1 MMRKRKRLTASEIQV
16 QLAVFAIFGIVW
28 HVNFP
33 NTPLLNENGVP
44 NFFCVPI

>member
-1 MMRKRKRLTASEIQV
+1 METIKKIFCLLAI

-33 NTPLLNENGVP
+33 NIPLLDENGVP